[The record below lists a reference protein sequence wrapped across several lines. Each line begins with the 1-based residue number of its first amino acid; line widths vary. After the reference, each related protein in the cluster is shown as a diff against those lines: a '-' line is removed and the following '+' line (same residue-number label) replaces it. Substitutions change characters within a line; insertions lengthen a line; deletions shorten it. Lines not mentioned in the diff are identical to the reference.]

1 MTTND
6 LKEQAILLRQQGL
19 TYPQIS
25 EHLNGALSVDWLK
38 RNMKGVAK
46 GQVEDECLT
55 AVVKLA
61 TRPEGV
67 SVYEANGV
75 IMKHNTDKQLTKD
88 QMRYIRSKA
97 KAKNNQCLFRP
108 DWVST
113 VSPNDS
119 FQAFCAYVLH
129 MQDEVDNLVRW
140 YCDTFPDT
148 KPSAVKYEL
157 LEYLK
162 PETEKPVG
170 LFELLVKSFS
180 VEGHT
185 VLDMFMGS
193 GTTGVACKNLN
204 RKFIGIEMD
213 ETYYNIAKDRIL
225 SK

>member
-1 MTTND
+1 MTD
-6 LKEQAILLRQQGL
+6 SLKEQAILLRQQGL

-46 GQVEDECLT
+46 GQAEDECLT

-75 IMKHNTDKQLTKD
+75 IMNHNKDKQLTKD
-88 QMRYIRSKA
+88 QIRYIRSKA

-113 VSPNDS
+113 KSPNDS

-148 KPSAVKYEL
+148 KPVAVKYEL

-162 PETEKPVG
+162 PESKVIGRLDKAEKV
-170 LFELLVKSFS
+170 
-180 VEGHT
+180 VEALEQRITLSSDT
-185 VLDMFMGS
+185 V
-193 GTTGVACKNLN
+193 
-204 RKFIGIEMD
+204 
-213 ETYYNIAKDRIL
+213 
-225 SK
+225 

>member
-1 MTTND
+1 MTD
-6 LKEQAILLRQQGL
+6 SLKEQATILRRQGL

-38 RNMKGVAK
+38 RNLRGVAK
-46 GQVEDECLT
+46 GEAEDKCLT
-55 AVVKLA
+55 SLIQLA

-75 IMKHNTDKQLTKD
+75 IMNHNKDKKLSKD
-88 QMRYIRSKA
+88 QLRYIRNKA
-97 KAKNNQCLFRP
+97 KAKDSHSLFRP

-113 VSPNDS
+113 SSPNDS

-148 KPSAVKYEL
+148 SASSVKYEL

-162 PETEKPVG
+162 PESKVFGRLDKAEKMVEALEQRLSPV
-170 LFELLVKSFS
+170 
-180 VEGHT
+180 
-185 VLDMFMGS
+185 
-193 GTTGVACKNLN
+193 
-204 RKFIGIEMD
+204 
-213 ETYYNIAKDRIL
+213 
-225 SK
+225 

>member
-162 PETEKPVG
+162 PESKVIGRLDKAEKV
-170 LFELLVKSFS
+170 
-180 VEGHT
+180 VEALEQRIIPT
-185 VLDMFMGS
+185 SD
-193 GTTGVACKNLN
+193 TT
-204 RKFIGIEMD
+204 
-213 ETYYNIAKDRIL
+213 TP
-225 SK
+225 S